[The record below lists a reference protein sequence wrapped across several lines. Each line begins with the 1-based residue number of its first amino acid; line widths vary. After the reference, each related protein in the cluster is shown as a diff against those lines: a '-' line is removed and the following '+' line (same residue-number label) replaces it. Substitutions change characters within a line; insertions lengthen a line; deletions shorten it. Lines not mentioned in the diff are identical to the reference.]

1 MKRKDQVLL
10 EQAYQFIL
18 ESHVPFQGS
27 EDDIVYID
35 DLEGQVNKLRQ
46 AIHSGRGAVLKHV
59 AHREDMQ
66 EMGASASDS
75 TYYIFD
81 KATDFTHPA
90 FILT

>member
-1 MKRKDQVLL
+1 MTRKDYILL
-10 EQAYQFIL
+10 EHAYQL
-18 ESHVPFQGS
+18 VSESHAPFQGL
-27 EDDIVYID
+27 EDDIIYVD

-46 AIHSGRGAVLKHV
+46 AINDGRGAVLKHV
-59 AHREDMQ
+59 AHRDDMQ
-66 EMGASASDS
+66 EMGAPASDS